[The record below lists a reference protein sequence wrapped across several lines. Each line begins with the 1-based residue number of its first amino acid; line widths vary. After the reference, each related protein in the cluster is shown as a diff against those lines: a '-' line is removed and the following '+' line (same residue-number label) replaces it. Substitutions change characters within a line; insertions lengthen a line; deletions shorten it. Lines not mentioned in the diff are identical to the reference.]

1 MNNRRIASG
10 ARVTQYKYT
19 AFISKCRIFVPYFL
33 SLPRLK
39 NMFYNYLIF

>member
-19 AFISKCRIFVPYFL
+19 AFISKCRTLYIFSFPT
-33 SLPRLK
+33 SLK
-39 NMFYNYLIF
+39 NMFYNHLIF

>member
-19 AFISKCRIFVPYFL
+19 AFISKCRTFVHIFFP
-33 SLPRLK
+33 SLAKKYVL
-39 NMFYNYLIF
+39 